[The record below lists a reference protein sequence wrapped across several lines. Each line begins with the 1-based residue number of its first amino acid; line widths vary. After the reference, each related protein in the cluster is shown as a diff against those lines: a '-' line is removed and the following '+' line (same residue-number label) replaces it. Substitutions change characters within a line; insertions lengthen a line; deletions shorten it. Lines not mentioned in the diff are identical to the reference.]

1 MVRGGVGR
9 HRPLFSYRNPRDLSG
24 GRSAYVYRREA
35 GAATGFD
42 GVGGRKFPTLYM
54 TEKIKDKAGLVFF
67 NCPHFKHLRES
78 EDVFG
83 SSGGGGGR
91 GLGSDE
97 MADLQKNGRLRL
109 KTLNK
114 KAEECDKD
122 EKKLKQ
128 KRKGKK
134 DPSVRSIKD
143 HLRKIIKYHEKQV
156 ADMIP
161 SIYPMLG
168 PANSDSD
175 NEEERKGTRDEKRE
189 HTKRELKTY
198 NVN

>member
-1 MVRGGVGR
+1 MVRGTFGH
-9 HRPLFSYRNPRDLSG
+9 HRPLYAFRNPRELSG

-35 GAATGFD
+35 GAETGYD
-42 GVGGRKFPTLYM
+42 TGRKFPTLYM
-54 TEKIKDKAGLVFF
+54 TEKIRDKAGLVFF
-67 NCPHFKHLRES
+67 NCPHFKSLRES
-78 EDVFG
+78 EDIF
-83 SSGGGGGR
+83 SSKGRGG

-97 MADLQKNGRLRL
+97 ISDLQKNGRLRL

-128 KRKGKK
+128 KRRAKR
-134 DPSVRSIKD
+134 DPSIRAIKD
-143 HLRKIIKYHEKQV
+143 HLRKVIKYHEKQV
-156 ADMIP
+156 SDMIP

-168 PANSDSD
+168 AANSDSD
-175 NEEERKGTRDEKRE
+175 NDEDRKGTRDEKRE

-198 NVN
+198 KHV